1 MQRQDTSTT
10 APTGGVAL
18 CGTTGCDGQLCAW
31 CEPEKKSREGY
42 APDTAPPVAPP
53 PPNGPPK
60 GWPAFC
66 RCAVPHIR
74 LTAGVRSCVTCD
86 LVVGPETFA
95 RAALSALPS
104 VPSVAP
110 MSHPDRLHAELLED
124 HKHLA
129 RKVLEVLRAQRA
141 YFTSRAHA
149 DLIHAK
155 ALEGQLR
162 SLATTAQDR
171 TR

>member
-1 MQRQDTSTT
+1 
-10 APTGGVAL
+10 
-18 CGTTGCDGQLCAW
+18 
-31 CEPEKKSREGY
+31 
-42 APDTAPPVAPP
+42 
-53 PPNGPPK
+53 
-60 GWPAFC
+60 
-66 RCAVPHIR
+66 VPHIR

-86 LVVGPETFA
+86 LVVGPETAARAFCRCAHPLVDNVAPHPRGQTIGEHLDEVAAMHAAQVARGVCCGGCSRPVDCETFA